1 MDWFPSEWLGS
12 GPGFCN
18 LIQVLGFEFTIQKVV
33 YLNLPLQN
41 AIVMAYQRSKTE
53 PVLPGTNGRTQLRN
67 TAGSQFR
74 LSRACMPCRRGGGA
88 HAEATV
94 LVEAR

>member
-53 PVLPGTNGRTQLRN
+53 PVLVNMTHTLPGTYGRTQLRN
-67 TAGSQFR
+67 TAGFQ
-74 LSRACMPCRRGGGA
+74 L
-88 HAEATV
+88 
-94 LVEAR
+94 